1 LRPLLETRSKV
12 QYQTMNASPPRGSQ
26 LKTIVVLFVVLRLT
40 ILFLYTP
47 QGLLNA
53 YTDYSYYYRTAQL
66 SDQGFYPFVNMWSE
80 HLPPLAYTSELVYRA
95 TQALVPTGNLDSF
108 GYQLFARLLGSVML
122 LFETGVLI
130 LIHRLAERVWDM
142 ATADRLSWIYS
153 ALSLPIF
160 FWNAS
165 QMSNVTFFALLA
177 VYWFITHHQTRSA
190 VALGLSIW
198 LKLTPIF
205 LLAPI
210 AKFIWGQWRGI
221 VRYVLII
228 AVIGLVIFAP
238 FIAAGGGEWIAASL
252 RSTFARA
259 SWSTPWAIIDG
270 NWGVG
275 DVGDL
280 SAHLQ
285 LDQAAVVQGNPPV
298 IPSIVIL
305 IAFAIIYLW
314 FFFRPIVQHGPRQFI
329 WFTTLTAM
337 IFHLW
342 SKGWSPQWST
352 LIIPL
357 ILLSF
362 PDRRG
367 LQLTLGLTL
376 IIFIEWPLADAFQ
389 SHLLLAT
396 AIMARTALFIIIAIL
411 SAREL
416 WTSPA
421 SISSARDGQAA

>member
-1 LRPLLETRSKV
+1 
-12 QYQTMNASPPRGSQ
+12 MNASPSPSSQ
-26 LKTIVVLFVVLRLT
+26 LKTIVVLFVVMRLT

-66 SDQGFYPFVNMWSE
+66 SDQGYYPFVNMWYE

-130 LIHRLAERVWDM
+130 LIHRLAERAWDL

-153 ALSLPIF
+153 ALSLPLF

-165 QMSNVTFFALLA
+165 QMSNVAFFALLA
-177 VYWFITHHQTRSA
+177 IYWVITQHQTRSA
-190 VALGLSIW
+190 IALGLSIW
-198 LKLTPIF
+198 IKLTPIF

-210 AKFIWGQWRGI
+210 ARFLWGQWRGI
-221 VRYVLII
+221 MRYVLII
-228 AVIGLVIFAP
+228 AVIGVVIFAP
-238 FIAAGGGEWIAASL
+238 FIAAGGGEWIGASFG
-252 RSTFARA
+252 SIFARA

-275 DVGDL
+275 NVGDL
-280 SAHLQ
+280 PTRLQ
-285 LDQAAVVQGNPPV
+285 LDQATILHGNPPV
-298 IPSIVIL
+298 IPAVISFL
-305 IAFAIIYLW
+305 AAGIIYGLI
-314 FFFRPIVQHGPRQFI
+314 FRRSLRTKPPSGARIDQYDAKSFI

-342 SKGWSPQWST
+342 SKGWSPQWSM

-357 ILLSF
+357 ILLAF

-376 IIFIEWPLADAFQ
+376 IVFIEWPLADAFQ

-396 AIMARTALFIIIAIL
+396 AIMARTALFIIIAVL

-416 WTSPA
+416 WTLPA
-421 SISSARDGQAA
+421 STTSTLEGQAA

>member
-1 LRPLLETRSKV
+1 MNTSPL
-12 QYQTMNASPPRGSQ
+12 RGSQ

-40 ILFLYTP
+40 ILLLYTP

-66 SDQGFYPFVNMWSE
+66 SDQGYYPFVNMWYE
-80 HLPPLAYTSELVYRA
+80 HLPPLAYTSELIYRA

-108 GYQLFARLLGSVML
+108 GYQLFARLLGSLML

-130 LIHRLAERVWDM
+130 LIHRIAKRAWDET
-142 ATADRLSWIYS
+142 TADRLSWIYS

-177 VYWFITHHQTRSA
+177 VYWFISHHQTRSA
-190 VALGLSIW
+190 VVLGLSIW

-210 AKFIWGQWRGI
+210 AKFLWRQWRGI

-228 AVIGLVIFAP
+228 AIIGLVIFAP
-238 FIAAGGGEWIAASL
+238 FIAAGGGEWITASF

-280 SAHLQ
+280 PAHLQ

-298 IPSIVIL
+298 IPAIVIL
-305 IAFAIIYLW
+305 SGFAIIYLW
-314 FFFRPIVQHGPRQFI
+314 FFSRPIVQRGPKEFV
-329 WFTTLTAM
+329 WFSTITLM
-337 IFHLW
+337 IFLLW
-342 SKGWSPQWST
+342 SKGWSPHWAT
-352 LIIPL
+352 VIIPFL
-357 ILLSF
+357 LLSF

-367 LQLTLGLTL
+367 LGLTL
-376 IIFIEWPLADAFQ
+376 LLTGIVFIEWPLSDALG
-389 SHLLLAT
+389 SHTLLA
-396 AIMARTALFIIIAIL
+396 ISIVSRTLLFIAIAAM
-411 SAREL
+411 SAHQLYRSPIADQATQL
-416 WTSPA
+416 TSLTKDVVP
-421 SISSARDGQAA
+421 